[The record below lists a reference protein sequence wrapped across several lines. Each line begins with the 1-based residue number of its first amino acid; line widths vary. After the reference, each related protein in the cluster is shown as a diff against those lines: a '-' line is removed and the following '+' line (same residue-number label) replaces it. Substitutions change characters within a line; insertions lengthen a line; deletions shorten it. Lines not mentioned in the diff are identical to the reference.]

1 MFQSDNAVKLSC
13 DNLKNLKKDLL
24 VMTDSAEQTFA
35 WQDGSLCEGLY
46 VKEEIPGV
54 GVLGVR
60 KK

>member
-1 MFQSDNAVKLSC
+1 
-13 DNLKNLKKDLL
+13 
-24 VMTDSAEQTFA
+24 MTESAEQTFA